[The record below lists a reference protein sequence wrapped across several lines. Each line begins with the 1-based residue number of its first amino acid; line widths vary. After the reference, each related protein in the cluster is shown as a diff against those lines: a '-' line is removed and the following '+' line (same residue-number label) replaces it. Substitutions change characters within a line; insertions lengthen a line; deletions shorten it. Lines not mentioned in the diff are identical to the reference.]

1 MVRPADQEMTVTE
14 KVGCYHS
21 SHEKGHSIPRRA
33 TWRRT
38 GLVRRQRDRWRMW
51 TGAFAVAS
59 MGRDGRD
66 RVSRLR
72 MGWFDFSGL
81 WGAGASLIV
90 WHLALG

>member
-1 MVRPADQEMTVTE
+1 METRRVGQEAEGQVE
-14 KVGCYHS
+14 NV
-21 SHEKGHSIPRRA
+21 
-33 TWRRT
+33 
-38 GLVRRQRDRWRMW
+38 DRSLCC
-51 TGAFAVAS
+51 GFH
-59 MGRDGRD
+59 GRDGRD

>member
-1 MVRPADQEMTVTE
+1 MVRPTVWEMTAAE

-33 TWRRT
+33 TGRGT
-38 GLVRRQRDRWRMW
+38 GLVRRQRDGWGMW

-59 MGRDGRD
+59 TGRDGRD

-90 WHLALG
+90 WYLALG